1 MHGWPA
7 KPTSQPFFSDLQ
19 LTCSTLHFGHFF
31 SLLQRITSATSYPAR
46 IGVHV
51 CPQEFSILDPID
63 GIDKAGAG
71 GQQLLLLLPSYHSL
85 SMQKPS
91 RTCQTACIPSADS
104 LVHIGPRTLID
115 LLFEHRL
122 IDCTADFRSLVLG

>member
-31 SLLQRITSATSYPAR
+31 SLLQRTTSATSYPAR

-71 GQQLLLLLPSYHSL
+71 GPAAPLIIAVLSLPVYAETFSDL
-85 SMQKPS
+85 SNG
-91 RTCQTACIPSADS
+91 
-104 LVHIGPRTLID
+104 VHPICRFASPHWSKD
-115 LLFEHRL
+115 AHRFAL
-122 IDCTADFRSLVLG
+122 